1 MNDEKEKFIKLFPLF
16 SNRLDLICSL
26 DDESIAIIIR
36 AIGLFFHGEN
46 AEITNPHLSA
56 IFNLLMDDLKV
67 YDGKC
72 QKLKERQRAYREKK
86 AAEKAA
92 AEPKPEK
99 EKKPKAEKPD
109 EFAAEVQAVI
119 EHLNAV
125 TGTKHSTKSG
135 ATKHIRARLK
145 EGHTVDELKTVIDK
159 MAKEWT
165 GTEWQKFLR
174 PETLFN
180 SEKFDGYLNRPDEA
194 DIKAAADLPKL
205 DGDNIATLKAW
216 ENYDFGDAV

>member
-86 AAEKAA
+86 A
-92 AEPKPEK
+92 
-99 EKKPKAEKPD
+99 AEKPD

>member
-1 MNDEKEKFIKLFPLF
+1 MESKDFVFPLF
-16 SNRLDLICSL
+16 IKKLFVIDAMTDEQICEVVHALADHFKNLNPQFSDELAKSVFNMLLSDYGIYDEKCANNRL
-26 DDESIAIIIR
+26 
-36 AIGLFFHGEN
+36 
-46 AEITNPHLSA
+46 
-56 IFNLLMDDLKV
+56 
-67 YDGKC
+67 
-72 QKLKERQRAYREKK
+72 RQRAYREKK

-109 EFAAEVQAVI
+109 EFAAEVQTVI

-145 EGHTVDELKTVIDK
+145 EGRTVDELKTVIDK

-180 SEKFDGYLNRPDEA
+180 SEKFDSYLNRPDEA

-216 ENYDFGDAV
+216 ESYDFGDAV